1 MIKVYPE
8 QLTQHL
14 EKSLMPFYLVSGND
28 PLQQQESVDTLCEQA
43 RKQGFAEKKSYT
55 LDNQLN
61 WDDVYNDCQTLS
73 LFSSQKILLLQAGET
88 NLTAT
93 IGEHLLELYQNAG
106 TETLFILQATK
117 ITRSQENSRWFKAL
131 DKLVWIQCQTPE
143 GANLTRWITQRST
156 AMQLHLDEPSLQL
169 LSFYY
174 EGNLLAL
181 NQTLERLSLLY
192 PDGKLTLPRLE
203 QAIND
208 ASYFTP
214 YHWIDALLAGKT
226 KRAIHILLKLHE
238 TDTEALILLRLIQK
252 ELLLLI
258 RLKKGM
264 QHTPLK
270 TLFDQERIWQNRR
283 PHYNR
288 LLNELEPSQL
298 YLALNQLT
306 EIEISL
312 KQDFNNNVWWELERL
327 TLTLCGK
334 SVF

>member
-93 IGEHLLELYQNAG
+93 IGEHLLELYQSAG

-226 KRAIHILLKLHE
+226 KRAIHILHKLHE

>member
-28 PLQQQESVDTLCEQA
+28 PLLQQESVDTLCEQA

-93 IGEHLLELYQNAG
+93 IGEHLLELYQSAG
-106 TETLFILQATK
+106 TETLFILQAAK

-226 KRAIHILLKLHE
+226 KRAIHILHKLHE

>member
-28 PLQQQESVDTLCEQA
+28 PLLQQESVDTLCEQA

-93 IGEHLLELYQNAG
+93 IGEHLLELYQSAG
-106 TETLFILQATK
+106 TETLFILQAAK

-143 GANLTRWITQRST
+143 GVNLTRWITQRST

-226 KRAIHILLKLHE
+226 KRAIHILHKLHE